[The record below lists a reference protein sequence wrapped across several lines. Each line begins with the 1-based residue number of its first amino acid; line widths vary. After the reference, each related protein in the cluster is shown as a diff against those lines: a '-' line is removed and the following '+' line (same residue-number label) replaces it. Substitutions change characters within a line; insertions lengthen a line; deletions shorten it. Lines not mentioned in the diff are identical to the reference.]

1 MRAMRRRARILC
13 DEDGAVTP
21 DWVVL
26 TAAVAG
32 LGVIVL
38 AVVRVGAGD
47 LRPGGTVSGHARAA
61 IARRCW
67 C

>member
-47 LRPGGTVSGHARAA
+47 LATRANDQMLNQTVATTF
-61 IARRCW
+61 
-67 C
+67 